1 MAERTNR
8 QVRLRARPPAI
19 PQAEHFE
26 LATARVPEPA
36 DGQLLVRNRF
46 LSVDPAMRGWVSA
59 VANYAKPV
67 EIGEVMR
74 SRGVGE
80 VVASRH
86 PDYAVGEHLVGWFGW
101 QDYALSDGKGIIRRV
116 AEPDIPLSAALGV
129 LGMNGVTAYFVRTC
143 TSITTVGCAVSGT
156 GR

>member
-86 PDYAVGEHLVGWFGW
+86 PDYAVGEHLRCVKKLSGNRVLHGDAGQLFYGL
-101 QDYALSDGKGIIRRV
+101 ALVFD
-116 AEPDIPLSAALGV
+116 V
-129 LGMNGVTAYFVRTC
+129 LEIHGSNDVDSVC
-143 TSITTVGCAVSGT
+143 Q
-156 GR
+156 